1 MERQLFNWSSWDGDL
16 ECMVFNNVVLKVQIG
31 KYLPGT
37 PFDNATVMYNKGI
50 LQLCNHGPMVD
61 NHAPEVV
68 MGEYK
73 LGLVV
78 TETIKE

>member
-1 MERQLFNWSSWDGDL
+1 MERQLFDWTEWDGDL
-16 ECMVFNNVVLKVQIG
+16 ECMIFNNVVLKVQVG

-37 PFDNATVMYNKGI
+37 PFDSATVMYDKGI
-50 LQLCNHGPMVD
+50 LQLCNAGPMVD
-61 NHAPEVV
+61 NYAPVNV

-73 LGLVV
+73 LALVV